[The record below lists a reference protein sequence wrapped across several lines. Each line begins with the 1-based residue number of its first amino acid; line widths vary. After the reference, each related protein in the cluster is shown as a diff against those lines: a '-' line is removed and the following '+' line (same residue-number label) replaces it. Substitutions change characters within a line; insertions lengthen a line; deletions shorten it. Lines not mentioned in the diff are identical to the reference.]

1 MSLRTRLTV
10 VYSLVV
16 AGVLLAFGLLLY
28 VTLFQALSRATDQK
42 LAWRTQ
48 QVRGTL
54 WPVSGASLTPAD
66 LTAARLDLSPLEALD
81 APGLYVRVF
90 DARGSLIGTSDNL
103 KNGWLP
109 TNPANVERALAGS
122 TVSADVSAG
131 AGRSLRLRTTPVNVG
146 KRTIGVLQ
154 VGESLQPLND
164 TMTRVRF
171 ILLGLGALAL
181 AVASGA
187 GWLVARRGLRP
198 LALIARTATQIRDS
212 GDFSRRLE
220 PARRRDEVASLASA
234 FNAVLG
240 KAEETLLRHRQFVA
254 ACSHELRTPLLVVRG
269 NLDLLERID
278 DAAERRECLEEA
290 RAEAAR
296 MQRLVADLL
305 TLAQVERGQ
314 VVERQPVELAA
325 LLREVERQL
334 APRAGEVRLSL
345 AADGP
350 LTVLGDRARLKQV
363 VTNLVENALVYTPV
377 GGSVALRLAARDGR
391 AEIVVEDT
399 GIGIAPEEQERIFE
413 PFYRVDRSRGRNGS
427 GVGLGLS
434 IVRYLVEAHGGSVAL
449 ESVPG
454 AGSRFTVSLPLA
466 PHPLPSPPPA
476 SWERGDPER
485 QEAAVGG
492 LTRASG

>member
-10 VYSLVV
+10 VYSVVV
-16 AGVLLAFGLLLY
+16 AGVLIAFGLLLY
-28 VTLFQALSRATDQK
+28 VTLFQALSHATDQK

-48 QVRGTL
+48 QVRATL
-54 WPVSGASLTPAD
+54 WPASGASLTPAD

-90 DARGSLIGTSDNL
+90 DTRGTLIGTSDNL

-109 TNPANVERALAGS
+109 TNPANVGRALGGE

-131 AGRSLRLRTTPVNVG
+131 AGRSLRLRTTPVSVD

-181 AVASGA
+181 AVSSVA

-198 LALIARTATQIRDS
+198 LAVIARTATQIRDS
-212 GDFSRRLE
+212 GDFSRRLNR
-220 PARRRDEVASLASA
+220 ARRTDEVALLASA

-240 KAEETLLRHRQFVA
+240 KAEETLQRHRQFVA

-269 NLDLLERID
+269 NLDLLDRID
-278 DAAERRECLEEA
+278 DPLERRACLEEA
-290 RAEAAR
+290 RAEAGR

-314 VVERQPVELAA
+314 VVEHQPVELAE
-325 LLREVERQL
+325 LL
-334 APRAGEVRLSL
+334 
-345 AADGP
+345 
-350 LTVLGDRARLKQV
+350 
-363 VTNLVENALVYTPV
+363 
-377 GGSVALRLAARDGR
+377 
-391 AEIVVEDT
+391 
-399 GIGIAPEEQERIFE
+399 
-413 PFYRVDRSRGRNGS
+413 
-427 GVGLGLS
+427 
-434 IVRYLVEAHGGSVAL
+434 
-449 ESVPG
+449 
-454 AGSRFTVSLPLA
+454 
-466 PHPLPSPPPA
+466 
-476 SWERGDPER
+476 
-485 QEAAVGG
+485 
-492 LTRASG
+492 